1 MPRKGH
7 DLLLE
12 SWLKL
17 AKSFPDA
24 HLVIVGPRADLH
36 DPKLAEFGKRIESL
50 VKASGASDHIHFV
63 GMAQDVEEY
72 LRLAD
77 IFVLASK
84 REGFPNSV
92 LEAMATGLPVVV
104 TPFLGRSRRMGR
116 PDEHYLLA
124 DRSPEA
130 LAASVAKLL
139 GSHELRRT
147 IGESGLR
154 LARETFD
161 LEQTLDRYVDLYREL
176 AAAQRR

>member
-1 MPRKGH
+1 MPI
-7 DLLLE
+7 
-12 SWLKL
+12 
-17 AKSFPDA
+17 P
-24 HLVIVGPRADLH
+24 
-36 DPKLAEFGKRIESL
+36 RIESL

-104 TPFLGRSRRMGR
+104 TPFLGRSPRMGR

-124 DRSPEA
+124 EPGPEG
-130 LAASVAKLL
+130 LAAPIARLL
-139 GSHELRRT
+139 DGSELRKRL
-147 IGESGLR
+147 GESGLK
-154 LARETFD
+154 LVRETFD
-161 LEQTLDRYVDLYREL
+161 LDQTLDRYVALYREL
-176 AAAQRR
+176 AEAQKP